1 MNIDLDGVVAH
12 FLAPLTQ
19 ALDQLVFADES
30 SGTLQQHF
38 EQAELARRQLDHV
51 AVNRGHAA
59 GLVID
64 HGPVFDGAGR
74 PAHAATAECT
84 HARLELLQA
93 EGLGHVVVGPVVQA
107 LDALF
112 NAVGGGEDQHRHG
125 RAARPQAFEH
135 LQPVHARQAQVQDQQ
150 VKLGVGHQRGI
161 ALTAA
166 GHVVDRRTRGPQG
179 SQQTIGQHLVIF
191 GNQYPHRCLLV

>member
-12 FLAPLTQ
+12 LFTPLTQ

-30 SGTLQQHF
+30 PCTLQQHF
-38 EQAELARRQLDHV
+38 EQAEFARRQLDHV

-64 HGPVFDGAGR
+64 HRPVFDGAGGA
-74 PAHAATAECT
+74 AHAATAECA

-93 EGLGHVVVGPVVQA
+93 EGLGHVVVSAIVQT

-112 NAVGGGEDQHRHG
+112 NAVGRREYQHRHG
-125 RAARPQAFEH
+125 RAAGPQALEH

-150 VKLGVGHQRGI
+150 VKLGVGHQRSI
-161 ALTAA
+161 ALAA
-166 GHVVDRRTRGPQG
+166 TGHVVDRRTRGPQG